1 MVLKAGFPATVS
13 RKGTCSATDVA
24 YTDPTPGHLAQ
35 LDQKTRLLATYLLI
49 AARNAGVP
57 LIITSSK
64 RSRTEQL
71 GHFLAGRSWTLNSRH
86 LYGKAFDVD
95 VAGWSRQAVPR
106 FFWDALGPYAE
117 GLGLKW
123 PLPERDPA
131 HFET

>member
-1 MVLKAGFPATVS
+1 M
-13 RKGTCSATDVA
+13 A

-35 LDQKTRLLATYLLI
+35 LEPTTRRLATYLII
-49 AARNAGVP
+49 AARRAGVP

-71 GHFLAGRSWTLNSRH
+71 KYFVSGTSRTLNSRH
-86 LYGKAFDVD
+86 LYGRAFDVD
-95 VAGWSRQAVPR
+95 VAGWNRNSVPR
-106 FFWDALGPYAE
+106 VFWDALGPYAE

-123 PLPERDPA
+123 PLPDWDPA